1 MRQGLYDNLSN
12 KCKNTIKVNNPEI
25 SINIISNM
33 KLPGSNDKIG
43 KESAL
48 KIYNLYSDESVE
60 YKSSNYQN
68 NINKYKT
75 KVKHNI
81 NIAEKYSKK

>member
-1 MRQGLYDNLSN
+1 MRQGLYEILSN
-12 KCKNTIKVNNPEI
+12 KCKSTIKVNEPNV

-33 KLPGSNDKIG
+33 KLPGSTCKIG

-48 KIYNLYSDESVE
+48 KIYKLYSDESVE

-68 NINKYKT
+68 NINKYKS

-81 NIAEKYSKK
+81 NIAEKYCNK

>member
-1 MRQGLYDNLSN
+1 MRQGIYDNLSN
-12 KCKNTIKVNNPEI
+12 KCKSTIKSNNPEI
-25 SINIISNM
+25 SIDIISNF
-33 KLPGSNDKIG
+33 KLPGYNNKIG
-43 KESAL
+43 KEGAM

-75 KVKHNI
+75 KIKRNI
-81 NIAEKYSKK
+81 NIAEKYCKK